1 MFAEGEVA
9 SQIVGFSSITIQPGY
24 HLFTATFEECAGG
37 EYNLDN
43 VVVLNEDGSK
53 WDVKDATTVPV
64 VITKMTTDG
73 KGKYDSNQTYSY
85 RHLWVPVPPPL
96 GTDSGLGWY
105 VGSTRTKGDITLKNG
120 EGLSINNQLN
130 VPIKLQ
136 FSGAVTLTGRSF
148 KVGPGYSLVGNLTP
162 VDVNLNDV
170 KILNA
175 AGEVIDVKD
184 ASTVVCVITKMTTD
198 GKGKYDSNQTYS
210 YRHLFVPVP
219 PPLGTDSGLGW
230 YVGSSRI
237 GNNITIGQG
246 EAVSIN
252 NQMNY
257 DIIVEFPSPIKAEAK

>member
-1 MFAEGEVA
+1 M
-9 SQIVGFSSITIQPGY
+9 QILPVIVVGYSSITIQPGY
-24 HLFTATFEECAGG
+24 HLFTATFEDCAGG

-105 VGSTRTKGDITLKNG
+105 TG
-120 EGLSINNQLN
+120 
-130 VPIKLQ
+130 
-136 FSGAVTLTGRSF
+136 VT
-148 KVGPGYSLVGNLTP
+148 
-162 VDVNLNDV
+162 
-170 KILNA
+170 
-175 AGEVIDVKD
+175 
-184 ASTVVCVITKMTTD
+184 TT
-198 GKGKYDSNQTYS
+198 
-210 YRHLFVPVP
+210 
-219 PPLGTDSGLGW
+219 
-230 YVGSSRI
+230 RI

-257 DIIVEFPSPIKAEAK
+257 DIIVEFPSPIKEEAK

>member
-1 MFAEGEVA
+1 
-9 SQIVGFSSITIQPGY
+9 
-24 HLFTATFEECAGG
+24 
-37 EYNLDN
+37 
-43 VVVLNEDGSK
+43 
-53 WDVKDATTVPV
+53 
-64 VITKMTTDG
+64 MTTDG
-73 KGKYDSNQTYSY
+73 KGKYDSNQMYYY

-105 VGSTRTKGDITLKNG
+105 VGSTRTTGNVTLKNG

-148 KVGPGYSLVGNLTP
+148 RVSPGYSLVGNLTP

-184 ASTVVCVITKMTTD
+184 ASTVVCVIQKMTTD
-198 GKGKYDSNQTYS
+198 GKGKYDSNQMYY
-210 YRHLFVPVP
+210 YRHLWVPVP

-230 YVGSSRI
+230 YVGSTRI
-237 GNNITIGQG
+237 GNNITIAQG

-257 DIIVEFPSPIKAEAK
+257 DIIVEFPSPIKEEAK